1 MAIRTAAL
9 TAAMALALSSCGDPN
24 QLTEDRISAI
34 VSEEI
39 RLNPCIQFYGDGP
52 LFAEAYV
59 NGESV
64 DMQDFL
70 LSNEPFPVTVRIGG
84 FDNFIAPR
92 FQEYEAAGLLAS
104 KMESKQ
110 TGMIGGPVEFRT
122 YDLTNLG
129 RSLYQ
134 VGEKKVF
141 RDRPAR
147 KNPLFCAGK
156 GTVSEVVNFVI
167 PAEGANTTRVTFRW
181 NTVDGNGNVV
191 SALPDQ
197 PWVGIGS
204 YRSDRVPLEGEG
216 AAMLTLTNNGWEAL
230 E

>member
-1 MAIRTAAL
+1 MTAGLAL
-9 TAAMALALSSCGDPN
+9 VLSSCGDPN
-24 QLTEDRISAI
+24 KLTEDRISQI
-34 VSEEI
+34 VSEQV

-59 NGESV
+59 NGASV
-64 DMQDFL
+64 EMQDFL
-70 LSNEPFPVTVRIGG
+70 LSNEPFPVTTRIGG
-84 FDNFIAPR
+84 FDNFTAPR
-92 FQEYEAAGLLAS
+92 FQEFEAAGLLTS
-104 KMESKQ
+104 KMESNQ
-110 TGMIGGPVEFRT
+110 TGMLGGPVEFRA
-122 YDLTNLG
+122 YDLTDLG

-156 GTVSEVVNFVI
+156 GQVAEVVNFVI
-167 PAEGANTTRVTFRW
+167 PSEGANTTQVTFRW
-181 NTVDGNGNVV
+181 NTVDDKGNTI

-197 PWVGIGS
+197 PWAGIGS
-204 YRSDRVPLEGEG
+204 YKSDRLPLEGDG
-216 AAMLTLTNNGWEAL
+216 TATLTLTNNGWEVL